1 LIPLLHP
8 HDQSLTQQ
16 QPHIQTFNM
25 TPITKLLPLFAL
37 LATLANASIDPR
49 ADETDSMRAQTQEYD
64 QPLKADIDQP
74 EYQHRRSVGDE
85 LAKDIKED
93 PSYCGPA
100 GSPVSP
106 HPTPRPT
113 QLTFS
118 NAMSFNPTTP
128 SPSMI
133 MITTKS
139 MLETA
144 LATQSLAVGI
154 EEKVGS
160 VRMDRTILK
169 Q

>member
-1 LIPLLHP
+1 
-8 HDQSLTQQ
+8 
-16 QPHIQTFNM
+16 M
-25 TPITKLLPLFAL
+25 APITKLLPLFAL

-49 ADETDSMRAQTQEYD
+49 GDQLDDMKAQSQEYAKNI
-64 QPLKADIDQP
+64 KASIDEQS
-74 EYQHRRSVGDE
+74 EYQNRRSVGDE

-106 HPTPRPT
+106 HSTPRRAH
-113 QLTFS
+113 LTFS
-118 NAMSFNPTTP
+118 NATSFNPTTP
-128 SPSMI
+128 SPSTI
-133 MITTKS
+133 TITTKS

-144 LATQSLAVGI
+144 RATQSSAVGT

-160 VRMDRTILK
+160 VRMDRTSLR